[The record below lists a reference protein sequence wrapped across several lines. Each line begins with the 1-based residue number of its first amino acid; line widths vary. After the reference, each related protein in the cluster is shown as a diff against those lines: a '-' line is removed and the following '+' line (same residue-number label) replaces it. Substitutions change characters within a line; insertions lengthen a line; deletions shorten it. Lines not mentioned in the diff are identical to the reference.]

1 MGQIHL
7 FTAHR
12 TCGKAN
18 TFHSTIKKGAVV
30 VDKNTA
36 WDSFKHTGNIRD
48 YLIYS
53 QLRQRDEEKQL
64 QEDQDEDGRR
74 RLGYHGEMRG

>member
-1 MGQIHL
+1 M
-7 FTAHR
+7 
-12 TCGKAN
+12 
-18 TFHSTIKKGAVV
+18 
-30 VDKNTA
+30 DKNTA